1 MKLFTFVGS
10 RRLVLL
16 LIVALAVLFGPRA
29 AGAAGPWKAQIV
41 DAETGQPLDGVVVLM
56 YWIKY
61 TGGPAG
67 WAGGEFYDAEEVVTG
82 QDGRFVVPSR
92 WIFTLNPFKKVTREM
107 VIFTPGYGRW
117 RFRGAQEWE
126 KLPREERD
134 ARYEEAARQFDGDG
148 VVMELPPL
156 KTREE
161 RLKFYDDPYGRTP
174 TPALVP
180 PERTRRLQEARDTE
194 RAYLGFRTR

>member
-29 AGAAGPWKAQIV
+29 AGAAGPWKAQVV
-41 DAETGQPLDGVVVLM
+41 DAETGQPLEGVVVLM
-56 YWIKY
+56 YWITY
-61 TGGPAG
+61 TGTWAG

-92 WIFTLNPFKKVTREM
+92 WVFTLNPFKKVFRQM
-107 VIFTPGYGRW
+107 VIFKPGYGQWELRD
-117 RFRGAQEWE
+117 AKEWE
-126 KLPREERD
+126 KLSDWESK
-134 ARYEEAARQFDGDG
+134 ARRGEAWKQFEGDG
-148 VVMELPPL
+148 VVMDLPPL

-161 RLKFYDDPYGRTP
+161 RLKFYGSFRGSP
-174 TPALVP
+174 TLVP
-180 PERTRRLQEARDTE
+180 PERTKQLDEAQDAE

>member
-1 MKLFTFVGS
+1 MKLFTFVGW

-16 LIVALAVLFGPRA
+16 LIVALAVLFGPPA
-29 AGAAGPWKAQIV
+29 AGAAGPWKAQV
-41 DAETGQPLDGVVVLM
+41 VNAETGQPLEGVVVLM

-92 WIFTLNPFKKVTREM
+92 WVFTLNPFKKVFRQM
-107 VIFTPGYGRW
+107 VIFKPGYGQW
-117 RFRGAQEWE
+117 EFRDAKEWE
-126 KLPREERD
+126 KLSDWESK
-134 ARYEEAARQFDGDG
+134 ARRGEAWKQFEGDG
-148 VVMELPPL
+148 VVMDLPPL

-161 RLKFYDDPYGRTP
+161 RLKFYGSFRGSP
-174 TPALVP
+174 TLVP
-180 PERTRRLQEARDTE
+180 PERTKQLDEAQDAE

>member
-1 MKLFTFVGS
+1 MRLFTFVGWC
-10 RRLVLL
+10 RIVLL
-16 LIVALAVLFGPRA
+16 LIVVLAVLLGPHA
-29 AGAAGPWKAQIV
+29 AGAAGPWTAQIV
-41 DAETGQPLDGVVVLM
+41 DAETGQPLEGVVVLM

-82 QDGRFVVPSR
+82 PDGRFVVPSR
-92 WIFTLNPFKKVTREM
+92 WVFTLNPFKKVFREM
-107 VIFTPGYGRW
+107 VIFKPGYGQW
-117 RFRGAQEWE
+117 EFRDAKEWE
-126 KLPREERD
+126 KLPYWKESKARREE
-134 ARYEEAARQFDGDG
+134 AWKQFEGEG

-161 RLKFYDDPYGRTP
+161 RLKFYGSFRGSP
-174 TPALVP
+174 TLVP
-180 PERTRRLQEARDTE
+180 PERTKQLDEAQDAE

>member
-1 MKLFTFVGS
+1 MKLFTFVGW

-16 LIVALAVLFGPRA
+16 LIVALAVLFGPPA
-29 AGAAGPWKAQIV
+29 AGAAGPWKAQV
-41 DAETGQPLDGVVVLM
+41 VNAETGQPLEGVVVLM

-92 WIFTLNPFKKVTREM
+92 WVFTLNPFKKVFRQM
-107 VIFTPGYGRW
+107 VIFKPGYGQWELRD
-117 RFRGAQEWE
+117 AKEWE
-126 KLPREERD
+126 KLSDWESK
-134 ARYEEAARQFDGDG
+134 ARRGEAWKQFEGDG
-148 VVMELPPL
+148 VVMDLPPL

-161 RLKFYDDPYGRTP
+161 RLKFYGSFRGSP
-174 TPALVP
+174 TLVP
-180 PERTRRLQEARDTE
+180 PERTKQLDEAQDAE

>member
-1 MKLFTFVGS
+1 MKLFTFVGW

-16 LIVALAVLFGPRA
+16 LIVALAVLFGPPA
-29 AGAAGPWKAQIV
+29 AGAAGPWKAQV
-41 DAETGQPLDGVVVLM
+41 VNAETGQPLEGVVVLM

-92 WIFTLNPFKKVTREM
+92 WVFTLNPFKKVFRQM
-107 VIFTPGYGRW
+107 VIFKPGYGQW
-117 RFRGAQEWE
+117 EFRDAKEWE
-126 KLPREERD
+126 KLSDWESK
-134 ARYEEAARQFDGDG
+134 ARRGEAWKQFEGDG
-148 VVMELPPL
+148 VVMDLPPL

-161 RLKFYDDPYGRTP
+161 RLKFYGSFRGSP
-174 TPALVP
+174 TLVP
-180 PERTRRLQEARDTE
+180 PERTKQLDEAQDTE

>member
-1 MKLFTFVGS
+1 MRLFTFVGWC
-10 RRLVLL
+10 RIVRL
-16 LIVALAVLFGPRA
+16 LIVVLAVFLGPQA
-29 AGAAGPWKAQIV
+29 VGAAGPWKAQVV
-41 DAETGQPLDGVVVLM
+41 DAETGQPLEGVVVLM

-92 WIFTLNPFKKVTREM
+92 WVFTLNPFRKVFREM
-107 VIFTPGYGRW
+107 VIFKPGYGQWELRD
-117 RFRGAQEWE
+117 AKEWE
-126 KLPREERD
+126 KLSDWESKARREE
-134 ARYEEAARQFDGDG
+134 AWKQFEGDG
-148 VVMELPPL
+148 VVMDLPPL

-161 RLKFYDDPYGRTP
+161 RLKFYGSFRGSP
-174 TPALVP
+174 TLVP
-180 PERTRRLQEARDTE
+180 PERTKQLDEAEDAE